1 MKFDAVW
8 KFAFPFSTFPRQEQ
22 AQFILSGTSLRR
34 SGTKTFL
41 FCFFPYREGA
51 KAMHSGLQGKSYLCV
66 QRADWTS
73 DHSHSH

>member
-8 KFAFPFSTFPRQEQ
+8 KFAFPFPTFPRQEQ

-41 FCFFPYREGA
+41 FCFFPIQGRGQGHALWPSRQVLPMCTEG
-51 KAMHSGLQGKSYLCV
+51 
-66 QRADWTS
+66 
-73 DHSHSH
+73 